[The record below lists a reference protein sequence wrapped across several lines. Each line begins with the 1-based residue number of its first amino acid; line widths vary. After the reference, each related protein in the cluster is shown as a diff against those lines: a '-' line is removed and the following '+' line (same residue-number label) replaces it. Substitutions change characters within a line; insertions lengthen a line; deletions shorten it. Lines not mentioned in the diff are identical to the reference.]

1 VTRSTLWLAALA
13 LDVLAGEPPAQVHPV
28 VVAGRLI
35 SALQAPHPAEPTRA
49 FRRGLVLV
57 AVPVAAA
64 FTVGWLVER
73 LRPAWLRAIATVW
86 LLKSSFALRGLLDAG
101 ARTERALARSDLDA
115 ARAEVRALVSRPV
128 DRLDGA
134 HLSSAVIESLA
145 ENLCDS
151 YVAPLCWFAV
161 GGLPAALAYRV
172 VNTADAMV
180 GYHGRY
186 EYLGRAPARL
196 DDLVNLVPARLS
208 AASLAAAAPLMGR
221 SGREAARIGWRDHR
235 LTESP
240 NAGWPMAAAAGALG
254 VWLEKPGAYRLG
266 VGGRPPAIRD
276 LSAAGRLVLAAG
288 GLVTLTYVVL
298 ERHRG

>member
-1 VTRSTLWLAALA
+1 VKRSTLWLAAMA
-13 LDVLAGEPPAQVHPV
+13 LDGIAGEPPAQLHPV

-35 SALQAPHPAEPTRA
+35 SALEGTHPAESTRA
-49 FRRGLVLV
+49 FRRGLLLV
-57 AVPVAAA
+57 AVPMGVACSL
-64 FTVGWLVER
+64 GWLVEH

-128 DRLDGA
+128 DRLDGG
-134 HLSSAVIESLA
+134 HLTSAVIESLA

-186 EYLGRAPARL
+186 EYLGKAAARL
-196 DDLVNLVPARLS
+196 DDFVNVVPARLS
-208 AASLAAAAPLMGR
+208 ALSLAAAAPLMAR
-221 SGREAARIGWRDHR
+221 SGREAVRIGWRDHR

-266 VGGRPPAIRD
+266 VGDRPPTIRD
-276 LSAAGRLVLAAG
+276 ASAARRLVLAAVG
-288 GLVTLTYVVL
+288 VVTLAYVAL
-298 ERHRG
+298 DRRRG